1 VIKNELKLLIG
12 NINSFSCEKAA
23 LTSEYLKAI
32 SNLCEYG
39 EGRATDTYEKA

>member
-39 EGRATDTYEKA
+39 EGGATDTYEKA